1 VDDRVQLGSAA
12 VTRVVEW
19 QVDHLPLALFPQTPP
34 EVWHELAAEFSPT
47 FWTDGHWRIALQ
59 TWVIEVDGMTVLV
72 DTGAGNDRDRPAMTP
87 LDHLDT
93 DFLGS
98 LQRAG
103 VTPEAVDVVVNTHVH
118 SDHVGWNTQRDND
131 SWVPTFPN
139 ARYVIPEVDYRFFHP
154 DNANHRPPARTEADQ
169 ARQDQSL
176 TVWAD
181 SIAPVDEA
189 GQVELWSDDHQVSE
203 SLRLRPAPGHTPG
216 SSVLWLDAGR
226 PAVFVGDVTHCPMQL
241 HRPGD
246 PCAFDEHPAA
256 AAVTR
261 KRVLTDASRQRAPV
275 IPAHY
280 PGQGGVTVVARGD
293 GFMVD
298 DWLEIST
305 V

>member
-1 VDDRVQLGSAA
+1 MGDRVQLGSAA

-34 EVWHELAAEFSPT
+34 EVWHELAAEFT
-47 FWTDGHWRIALQ
+47 TAFWTDGHWRIALQ

-72 DTGAGNDRDRPAMTP
+72 DTGAGNDRDRPAMAP

-189 GQVELWSDDHQVSE
+189 GQVELWSDEHQVSE
-203 SLRLRPAPGHTPG
+203 SLRLRAAPGHTPG

-246 PCAFDEHPAA
+246 PCAFDEDPAA
-256 AAVTR
+256 SAVTR

-280 PGQGGVTVVARGD
+280 PGHGGVTVVARGD

-298 DWLEIST
+298 DWLEISAL
-305 V
+305 